1 MALRTG
7 VTGMS
12 VVRMAVLF
20 GAVVTTGLG
29 AGLFYSYA
37 CSVMPGLAR
46 ADDRTF
52 VDAMQR
58 INVAILNGWFMLSF
72 LGSLALIVL
81 AAVLEWRGGG
91 GGRTVLLWIGAAG
104 VLQLAVLVITGAVNV
119 PLNNTL
125 AAAGS
130 PDRIRDFAAVRG
142 AFEAT
147 WVRWNLVRA
156 LASTASFACVSWALL
171 LAARTPAAD

>member
-1 MALRTG
+1 
-7 VTGMS
+7 MS

-58 INVAILNGWFMLSF
+58 INVAIVNGWFMLSF
-72 LGSLALIVL
+72 LGSLALILL
-81 AAVLEWRGGG
+81 AGVLEWRG
-91 GGRTVLLWIGAAG
+91 GGRTVLLWIGAAAAF
-104 VLQLAVLVITGAVNV
+104 QLAVLVITGTVNV
-119 PLNNTL
+119 PLNNKL

-130 PDRIRDFAAVRG
+130 PEHITDFAAVRG
-142 AFEAT
+142 AFESV
-147 WVRWNLVRA
+147 WVRWNLIRA
-156 LASTASFACVSWALL
+156 LASTASFACVSWALV